1 MGRRAKT
8 ETEKKQ
14 KVCITLTNF
23 ELETLKN
30 YCSIRHMNVSKLI
43 SIFSNLLERED
54 FTNFLDK
61 YLHIKENDFSSSF
74 DYEFF
79 KSKKQTMIE
88 HQRRMKKIKIKRKI
102 EQLETTIN
110 MLEHIHNDDI
120 FELSEEK
127 QKIITL
133 KQEKEELEQECN
145 SINVNNEPSKKLK
158 ILHMLK
164 KPFAE
169 EIEFYNKKENK
180 LKVYT
185 NIFDFVS
192 DNGLD
197 EFTLDDLRDKLENQ
211 KLHFKR
217 AKRYSVLD
225 LVNDLRDKKIV
236 IDFSLASGTILVA
249 EKEIKTFK
257 NFITF
262 NNK

>member
-30 YCSIRHMNVSKLI
+30 YSAMRRITTSKLI
-43 SIFSNLLERED
+43 SIFSNLLLKED
-54 FTNFLDK
+54 FIKLLDN
-61 YLHIKENDFSSSF
+61 YLEIKENDFSSSF

-79 KSKKQTMIE
+79 KIKKQTMIE
-88 HQRRMKKIKIKRKI
+88 HQKRMKKIKIKRKI

-120 FELSEEK
+120 FNLEEEK
-127 QKIITL
+127 IKLFTL

-169 EIEFYNKKENK
+169 KIEFYNKKENK

-185 NIFDFVS
+185 NIFEFVS
-192 DNGLD
+192 DNRLD
-197 EFTLDDLRDKLENQ
+197 EFTLDDLRNKLENQ

-225 LVNDLRDKKIV
+225 LVNALINKKIV
-236 IDFSLASGTILVA
+236 IDFSLAAGTILVA
-249 EKEIKTFK
+249 EKETKTFK

-262 NNK
+262 N

>member
-1 MGRRAKT
+1 MGRKAKT

-61 YLHIKENDFSSSF
+61 YLHIKENDFNSSF

-79 KSKKQTMIE
+79 KIKKQTMIE
-88 HQRRMKKIKIKRKI
+88 HQKRMKKIKIKRKI

-120 FELSEEK
+120 FNLEEEK
-127 QKIITL
+127 IKLFTL

-145 SINVNNEPSKKLK
+145 SINVNNEASKKIK

-169 EIEFYNKKENK
+169 KIEFYNKKENK

-185 NIFDFVS
+185 NIFEFIS
-192 DNGLD
+192 DKLD
-197 EFTLDDLRDKLENQ
+197 EFTLNDLRDKLENQ

-225 LVNDLRDKKIV
+225 LVNDLINKKI
-236 IDFSLASGTILVA
+236 ILDFSLSYGSVIVA
-249 EKEIKTFK
+249 NKEVKTFK

-262 NNK
+262 N